1 MVAIDQYETLI
12 HLDYERQR
20 DPDKSL
26 GHQLCRVVNSFLA
39 TRNPAVSYKVGVKAL
54 SWGRELRLFSSDAR
68 LEQGRDYQPVDLD
81 EVLRRSENTSSW
93 IFRNSRLTLLPVS
106 RHGV

>member
-12 HLDYERQR
+12 HIDYERER

-39 TRNPAVSYKVGVKAL
+39 TRNPAVSYKVGVRPYA
-54 SWGRELRLFSSDAR
+54 WGRELRLLA
-68 LEQGRDYQPVDLD
+68 LTRDSNKVATINQ
-81 EVLRRSENTSSW
+81 
-93 IFRNSRLTLLPVS
+93 LTWTKF
-106 RHGV
+106 